1 LHIIKKKKEG
11 NNKDNLLERKEVEF
25 VSSSSRRGKVN
36 DDKNKKK
43 KVKPQNKKQ
52 ANKSRDKKEKSSSK
66 KKGIV
71 RKILTILL
79 GFAIFCVFAATA
91 FMIYIVVSTSNFD
104 PNALVNQDQTV
115 LYDKDGKEFATLG
128 VQKRESVTYD
138 QLPQVLVDA
147 IVATEDSRYYQHNG
161 VDMARF
167 LKATAL
173 NLIGRDDAG
182 GASTL
187 TMQKIILL
195 KKIV

>member
-1 LHIIKKKKEG
+1 M
-11 NNKDNLLERKEVEF
+11 
-25 VSSSSRRGKVN
+25 SSSSRRGKVN

-115 LYDKDGKEFATLG
+115 LYDKDGNEFATLG

-182 GASTL
+182 GAHL
-187 TMQKIILL
+187 P
-195 KKIV
+195 